1 MYFIDGLFS
10 VPGKTAEAIIQNDPR
25 FFNCFP
31 AIHGKTGVQMV
42 YWAGREEETAMWK
55 AYIWDLDG
63 TLLDSYGSIVSS
75 LVSVARGCGAEDGRE
90 GILKTVKQGS
100 VSGYLRNLA
109 ERTGRDYAEL
119 YQTYR
124 EVSHGRLEEIGLIPG
139 AAETLEAL
147 RKAGVRHFVYTHR
160 GKSAVP
166 LLERL
171 GLADFFEETV
181 TYEYGFAPKPSGDGV
196 RYLLEKYAL
205 EKTETAYVGDR
216 TLDAECALDAGVRAV
231 LYLPEGT
238 CAAPTGREDLVIR
251 SLEELAPEGGREDG
265 TVRA

>member
-1 MYFIDGLFS
+1 
-10 VPGKTAEAIIQNDPR
+10 
-25 FFNCFP
+25 
-31 AIHGKTGVQMV
+31 
-42 YWAGREEETAMWK
+42 MWK

-75 LVSVARGCGAEDGRE
+75 LVTVARGCGAEDGRE
-90 GILKTVKQGS
+90 EIMKTVKQGS

-109 ERTGRDYAEL
+109 ERTGREYAGL

-124 EVSHGRLEEIGLIPG
+124 EVSHGRLDEIGLIPG

-147 RKAGVRHFVYTHR
+147 RKAGAKHFVYTHR

-171 GLADFFEETV
+171 GLAGFFEETV
-181 TYEYGFAPKPSGDGV
+181 TFEYGFTPKPSGDGV
-196 RYLLEKYAL
+196 RYLLGRYGL
-205 EKTETAYVGDR
+205 EKAETAYVGDR
-216 TLDAECALDAGVRAV
+216 TLDVECALDAGVRAV
-231 LYLPEGT
+231 LYLPEGS
-238 CAAPTGREDLVIR
+238 CVEPAGREDLVIR
-251 SLEELAPEGGREDG
+251 SLEELAPEGGRENG